1 MTYRIRVSL
10 PGIKGFARVYDL
22 DAKNSLYAFHKQMLS
37 DMEFPQ
43 DQIVLF
49 KAFDA
54 AENVVARYATFDLG
68 DGSIEHI
75 SIAQVVAAGITHF
88 VYFYDTTNKKSVIL
102 TIEGESDKVVSKPT
116 LDPSVSKGPI
126 PEDFLNGYV
135 AFEDLPPEKRRTP
148 DDDDFDDDD
157 DDDVGDDVDDEEDD
171 EVFKGEYDSEE
182 GDE

>member
-22 DAKNSLYAFHKQMLS
+22 DSKNTLYAFHKQMLS

-75 SIAQVVAAGITHF
+75 SIEQVIAAGITHF

-102 TIEGESDKVVSKPT
+102 TIEGESGIKVSKPT
-116 LDPSVSKGPI
+116 LDSEASKGPI
-126 PEDFLNGYV
+126 PEDFLNGFV
-135 AFEDLPPEKRRTP
+135 AFEDLPPEKRKDP
-148 DDDDFDDDD
+148 DDEDFDPDEDDDDED
-157 DDDVGDDVDDEEDD
+157 DDEEEEN
-171 EVFKGEYDSEE
+171 EVFEGEYGPEE
-182 GDE
+182 DID

>member
-22 DAKNSLYAFHKQMLS
+22 DSKNTLYAFHKQMLS

-102 TIEGESDKVVSKPT
+102 TIEGESDKAVSKPT
-116 LDPSVSKGPI
+116 LDPSASKGPI

-157 DDDVGDDVDDEEDD
+157 DDDAGDDVDDEEDD
-171 EVFKGEYDSEE
+171 EVFEGEYDSEE

>member
-1 MTYRIRVSL
+1 MTYRVRVSL

-22 DAKNSLYAFHKQMLS
+22 DSKNSLYAFHKQMLS

-75 SIAQVVAAGITHF
+75 SIAQVVSAGITHF

-102 TIEGESDKVVSKPT
+102 TIEGESDRTVGKPT
-116 LDPSVSKGPI
+116 LDASLSKGPI

-135 AFEDLPPEKRRTP
+135 AFEDLPPEKRKAP

-157 DDDVGDDVDDEEDD
+157 DDDADDDMEDDDEE
-171 EVFKGEYDSEE
+171 EYGSEE

>member
-22 DAKNSLYAFHKQMLS
+22 DARNTLYAFHKQMLS

-102 TIEGESDKVVSKPT
+102 TIEGESDKAVSKPT
-116 LDPSVSKGPI
+116 LDAEGSKGPI

-135 AFEDLPPEKRRTP
+135 AFEDLPPEKRKDP
-148 DDDDFDDDD
+148 DAEDFDDDD
-157 DDDVGDDVDDEEDD
+157 DDEGDDDDDDDDDD
-171 EVFKGEYDSEE
+171 EVFEYGSEE
-182 GDE
+182 EGNE